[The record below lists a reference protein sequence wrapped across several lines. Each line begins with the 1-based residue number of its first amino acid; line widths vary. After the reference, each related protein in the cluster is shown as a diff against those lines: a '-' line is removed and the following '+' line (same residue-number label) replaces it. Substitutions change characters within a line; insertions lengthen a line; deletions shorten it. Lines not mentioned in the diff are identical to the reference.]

1 MRSKF
6 ISGHQSGIVLSRIFS
21 RSAFVKYLACACLRC
36 VSLVLC
42 FFPAFLCVLNGFA
55 FFFVA
60 LALSESVGRWAQ
72 IAPAAAATASSA
84 AVAAQRSAL
93 LWLLLPGTGFSSGA
107 SPACSSSVPPRL
119 LVHNILMSQNIFL
132 LGIAFAFW
140 FQTATIESVMA
151 FILL

>member
-1 MRSKF
+1 MCES
-6 ISGHQSGIVLSRIFS
+6 S
-21 RSAFVKYLACACLRC
+21 FV
-36 VSLVLC
+36 
-42 FFPAFLCVLNGFA
+42 FFPVFLCVLNGFA

-107 SPACSSSVPPRL
+107 SPACSSSAPPRL

-151 FILL
+151 FYCCDNI

>member
-1 MRSKF
+1 MCES
-6 ISGHQSGIVLSRIFS
+6 S
-21 RSAFVKYLACACLRC
+21 FV
-36 VSLVLC
+36 
-42 FFPAFLCVLNGFA
+42 FFPVFLCVLNGFA

-84 AVAAQRSAL
+84 AAQLCCGCCFHSAA
-93 LWLLLPGTGFSSGA
+93 GTGFSSGA
-107 SPACSSSVPPRL
+107 SPACSSSAPPRL

-151 FILL
+151 FYCCDNI